1 MGKKTKI
8 TMESMAFTETELN
21 VSAVSDTLTTK
32 NNVFEKSSFVEP
44 SLEKSSFV
52 EPSFEKSS
60 FVESSFEK
68 PSFVES
74 SFVESSFE
82 KSSLG
87 ISSLETGSLK
97 EASFIELKDEDSFT
111 LVDKSLVSETR
122 GARLEMAE
130 TKEEN
135 FFGSFLEVE
144 DTEDYESQLMEQLQM
159 IWFLQNYA
167 MMEEAGLIS
176 DSSDQ
181 IIDSPRDQRI
191 LLSPYPLVKVNEFHV
206 TRKIND
212 HDTAVVKGIID
223 EATANMYRM
232 MLDTTQKV
240 SITFCEDEKET
251 LLFNG
256 FLDKIVIGTLGKLNQ
271 VELRFS
277 GLTKAMD
284 RGKGF
289 RDFQSTSKSLSDIIG
304 TIIGGYS
311 NISTI
316 STYKDAGISEFVLQY
331 EESDY
336 EFLQRML
343 SKNKEVIYTSYHK
356 NKGSVVLGG
365 VHSNQVETFL
375 ETDYKLSVEKKDV
388 FTIRTSK
395 ILDLCAQVNFF
406 GKILYVCETKYEL
419 VDGELKFTYKL
430 VGESGIQ
437 SLPRRN
443 PRVVGISLDG
453 SVTGRNR
460 NMVSIQL
467 NGTSG
472 MDNDSARWFPYSSP
486 AASSDGSGWFCMP
499 EVGEQIRLYSPTD
512 DEKEAYVVSAI
523 RGGGGGD
530 NPSNK
535 SLSSSDGSAVVFT
548 GDGVMVASS
557 DGQAMMNLSNTGDLV
572 IDAKSDLEFC
582 SDNDVILRSEGE
594 VIVQGTSSV
603 TANDEGGGKIVID
616 GNVDISGL
624 HIYNNSNY

>member
-1 MGKKTKI
+1 VEMKDGNSF
-8 TMESMAFTETELN
+8 SM
-21 VSAVSDTLTTK
+21 
-32 NNVFEKSSFVEP
+32 
-44 SLEKSSFV
+44 
-52 EPSFEKSS
+52 
-60 FVESSFEK
+60 
-68 PSFVES
+68 
-74 SFVESSFE
+74 
-82 KSSLG
+82 
-87 ISSLETGSLK
+87 
-97 EASFIELKDEDSFT
+97 
-111 LVDKSLVSETR
+111 VDKSLVSEPME
-122 GARLEMAE
+122 AQFELADAS
-130 TKEEN
+130 EEE

-144 DTEDYESQLMEQLQM
+144 DSEDYEMQLLEQLQM

-167 MMEEAGLIS
+167 MMEEAGMIS
-176 DSSDQ
+176 DSDDQ
-181 IIDSPRDQRI
+181 MIDGPLDTRI
-191 LLSPYPLVKVNEFHV
+191 LISPYPLVKVNEFHV
-206 TRKIND
+206 TRSINE

-256 FLDKIVIGTLGKLNQ
+256 FLDKIIIGSVGKLSQ

-304 TIIGGYS
+304 TITKGYS
-311 NISTI
+311 NIPVI
-316 STYKDAGISEFVLQY
+316 SEYKDAAVSEFVLQY
-331 EESDY
+331 EETDY

-343 SKNKEVIYTSYHK
+343 SKNKEAIYTNYHK

-365 VHSNQVETFL
+365 IHSDQTEVFL
-375 ETDYKLSVEKKDV
+375 DTDYKLSIEKKDV
-388 FTIRTSK
+388 FVIRTNK
-395 ILDLCAQVNFF
+395 VLDLCAQVNFF

-430 VGESGIQ
+430 VGESGIS

-460 NMVSIQL
+460 NMVTIQL
-467 NGTSG
+467 NGTCG

-499 EVGEQIRLYSPTD
+499 EVGEQVRLYSPTD

-523 RGGGGGD
+523 KGGGGD
-530 NPSNK
+530 DPANK
-535 SLSSSDGSAVVFT
+535 SLSSADGSAVVFT

-557 DGQAMMNLSNTGDLV
+557 DGKAMMNLSNTGDLV
-572 IDAKSDLEFC
+572 INAESDIKFC
-582 SDNDVILRSEGE
+582 SDNGISLHSEGE
-594 VIVQGTSSV
+594 VILQGSNSV
-603 TANDEGGGKIVID
+603 TASDEGGGKIVLD
-616 GNVDISGL
+616 GTIDISGL